1 MGADSGKSSGMSSF
15 FALLFRLKYI
25 NRWGLMRSFRTENV
39 SEHSLEVAM
48 TAHALAE
55 IGVTYFNRDYNPA
68 NIALKAMYHDVSEI
82 FTGDL
87 PTPIKYGTDDMKN
100 CYKAI
105 EKVAEINLLDKLPEE
120 LKRSYEKLI
129 LKQEDSRE
137 WRIVKAA
144 DKLCAYIKC
153 LEEINSGNKEF
164 TKAEEDIYK
173 TLDIT
178 GIDELKYFMENFL
191 PYFSNTIDEI

>member
-1 MGADSGKSSGMSSF
+1 MF

-39 SEHSLEVAM
+39 SEHSLEVAVIS
-48 TAHALAE
+48 HALAE
-55 IGVTYFNRDYNPA
+55 IGVAYFNKTYNPA
-68 NIALKAMYHDVSEI
+68 DIALKAIYHDASEI

-87 PTPIKYGTDDMKN
+87 PSPIKYYTDEMKET
-100 CYKAI
+100 YKSI
-105 EKVAEINLLDKLPEE
+105 ESEAEINLLSKLPEE
-120 LKRSYEKLI
+120 LRKSYEKII
-129 LKQEDSRE
+129 LKQDDPEERQ
-137 WRIVKAA
+137 IVKAA

-164 TKAEEDIYK
+164 IKAEEDIYK
-173 TLDIT
+173 TLDT
-178 GIDELKYFMENFL
+178 TCLDEVKYFMENFL

>member
-1 MGADSGKSSGMSSF
+1 MF

-39 SEHSLEVAM
+39 SEHSLEVAII
-48 TAHALAE
+48 AHALAE
-55 IGVTYFNRDYNPA
+55 IGVEYFNRAYNPA
-68 NIALKAMYHDVSEI
+68 NIVLKAVYHDVSEI

-87 PTPIKYGTDDMKN
+87 PSPIKYHTDEMKKT
-100 CYKAI
+100 YKSI
-105 EKVAEINLLDKLPEE
+105 ESEAEVNLLSKLPEE
-120 LKRSYEKLI
+120 LRKSYEKLI
-129 LKQEDSRE
+129 LKNENSPEEDAE
-137 WRIVKAA
+137 WKIVKAA

-153 LEEINSGNKEF
+153 LEEINSGNREF

-178 GIDELKYFMENFL
+178 GCDELKYFIDNFL
-191 PYFSNTIDEI
+191 PYFNNTIDEI

>member
-1 MGADSGKSSGMSSF
+1 VYEMF

-39 SEHSLEVAM
+39 SEHSHEVAVI
-48 TAHALAE
+48 AHALAE
-55 IGVTYFNRDYNPA
+55 IGAAYFGKTYDPA
-68 NIALKAMYHDVSEI
+68 SIALKALYHDASEI

-87 PTPIKYGTDDMKN
+87 PSPIKYHTDELKKA
-100 CYKAI
+100 YKSI
-105 EKVAEINLLDKLPEE
+105 ECVAEASLLSKLPEE
-120 LKRSYEKLI
+120 LRKPYEKII
-129 LKQEDSRE
+129 LKQEDSDE
-137 WRIVKAA
+137 WQIVKAA

-153 LEEINSGNKEF
+153 LEEINSGNREF

-173 TLDIT
+173 ALDT
-178 GIDELKYFMENFL
+178 AGLDEVKYFMEKFL

>member
-1 MGADSGKSSGMSSF
+1 MF

-39 SEHSLEVAM
+39 SEHSLETAVI
-48 TAHALAE
+48 AHALAE
-55 IGVTYFNRDYNPA
+55 IGAAYFGKTYEPA
-68 NIALKAMYHDVSEI
+68 DIALKALYHDASEI

-87 PTPIKYGTDDMKN
+87 PSPIKYHTDELKKA
-100 CYKAI
+100 YKSI
-105 EKVAEINLLDKLPEE
+105 EREAESSLLSKLPEE
-120 LKRSYEKLI
+120 LRKPYEKI
-129 LKQEDSRE
+129 MIKTEDSDE

-153 LEEINSGNKEF
+153 LEEINSGNREF

-173 TLDIT
+173 TLDKT
-178 GIDELKYFMENFL
+178 GLDEVKYFIENFL
-191 PYFSNTIDEI
+191 PYFSETIDEI